1 MIITTG
7 LILRN
12 VKFYLLKNRKKRR
25 VMFFQA
31 LFINLF
37 STILYE
43 LAKIT
48 LTLNDYYTIKEYI
61 SQVLV
66 ILVFIGI
73 FSYLNKAILSN
84 RMAIL
89 LGLGA
94 NINYS
99 VLQDLYKYLF

>member
-7 LILRN
+7 LILKN

-25 VMFFQA
+25 VMFIQA
-31 LFINLF
+31 ILINLF

-48 LTLNDYYTIKEYI
+48 LTLNDYYTIKNSI
-61 SQVLV
+61 SQILVVLV
-66 ILVFIGI
+66 LISI

-84 RMAIL
+84 RIAIIM
-89 LGLGA
+89 GLGA
-94 NINYS
+94 NLNFSII
-99 VLQDLYKYLF
+99 QDLYKYLF